1 MMSALG
7 HKRTS
12 KHVRIMS
19 ALPPK
24 ADIDNTMVELQRRRL
39 SIPPYPSLGLNFSG
53 PRADPHDGHA
63 HQQRSLAMEHQNTVF
78 ISAPRQ

>member
-1 MMSALG
+1 MSALG

-24 ADIDNTMVELQRRRL
+24 ADIVQHGGHVRFVPKAD
-39 SIPPYPSLGLNFSG
+39 IPSFTKLLPNERPERARANSGVVCIAHLG
-53 PRADPHDGHA
+53 
-63 HQQRSLAMEHQNTVF
+63 
-78 ISAPRQ
+78 